1 MFSPALPDY
10 LAMDP
15 TRLLP
20 DTQYPVWNG
29 GQQRWVIPGLQ
40 AAEPYKSAFDDKSGA
55 VLSVFGARGT
65 EVLVKER
72 PLSLSDYGFFALSG
86 AFGCSVTHSLV
97 IPLDVVKT
105 RLQAEPSRYDGLVSG
120 AIQISKDEG
129 VLSLLAGW
137 EPTLL
142 GYLWYGITVYPGYE
156 FFKRLYLS
164 LIPNESLRVLL
175 VLLAGATATVFA
187 CFGVCPAEA
196 CRIRMVTDKE
206 MRNCSLL
213 QVVQRISRDEGVGV
227 LFDGLGT
234 LLVRQVLFGM
244 MKFLVFDY
252 FADFVFDLMP
262 ALAEKT
268 ETQLLVSFVSGAVAG
283 LSSSIISQPADTILT
298 RMNQKQGR
306 AFFLETGREILEEQG
321 AQGFFAGLGSRS
333 LWAACIISGQFFL
346 YDAGSSGVDCAMQCR
361 PAVVDVFLC

>member
-1 MFSPALPDY
+1 M
-10 LAMDP
+10 
-15 TRLLP
+15 
-20 DTQYPVWNG
+20 
-29 GQQRWVIPGLQ
+29 
-40 AAEPYKSAFDDKSGA
+40 
-55 VLSVFGARGT
+55 
-65 EVLVKER
+65 
-72 PLSLSDYGFFALSG
+72 
-86 AFGCSVTHSLV
+86 THSLV

-206 MRNCSLL
+206 PSCVNC
-213 QVVQRISRDEGVGV
+213 
-227 LFDGLGT
+227 
-234 LLVRQVLFGM
+234 
-244 MKFLVFDY
+244 
-252 FADFVFDLMP
+252 
-262 ALAEKT
+262 
-268 ETQLLVSFVSGAVAG
+268 
-283 LSSSIISQPADTILT
+283 LSIEFMLIV
-298 RMNQKQGR
+298 
-306 AFFLETGREILEEQG
+306 
-321 AQGFFAGLGSRS
+321 
-333 LWAACIISGQFFL
+333 C
-346 YDAGSSGVDCAMQCR
+346 
-361 PAVVDVFLC
+361 